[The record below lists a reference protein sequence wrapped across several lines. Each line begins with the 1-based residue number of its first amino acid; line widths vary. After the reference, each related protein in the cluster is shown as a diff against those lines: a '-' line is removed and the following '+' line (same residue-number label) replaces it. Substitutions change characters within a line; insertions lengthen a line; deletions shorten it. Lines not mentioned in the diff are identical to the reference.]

1 MVFNNMNNITH
12 DIIQELHTNF
22 IEYAVAVNTD
32 RAIPDARDGLKPVAK
47 RILYGAYIT
56 GRVNSKPHVKSARIV
71 GDVMGTWHPHGDS
84 SIYGA
89 MVRLSQNWVLRY
101 PLIDWH
107 GNNGNIIGDGP
118 AHMRYTEAKLAKI
131 SEDGLLTGLKKKNVD
146 FIPNYDE
153 TEEEPVALPAIF
165 PNLLCNPNSGIGVAM
180 ACNWAPHNLKEVA
193 DAIHAYAAG
202 EEPMLPGPD
211 FPTGGII
218 INKKDIPGIM
228 KTGRG
233 SVKIRSKY
241 IVEKNTLVFYEIPY
255 GTTIENLIAEIGE
268 VCNSKEVEG
277 VTDIRDESNKKGL
290 RLIVECD
297 KNINPHTIA
306 NKLFA
311 KTNLQSSFAYNQVA
325 LINKTPTEMNL
336 KDCIKIYMEHNVNC
350 LIKETRFDLQK
361 AKDRLHIVNGLLAA
375 LEDIDNIIALIKTSD
390 SSAAAKV
397 NLMKKYE
404 FTEAQ
409 AKAILAMRLSSL
421 AKLEAVEL
429 NKEKEGLTSD
439 IESFNNILA
448 NQELQKEIVLNRL
461 DILVTKYGDARKT
474 ELQQIEIPKEEK
486 EIVEVIPEDVVI
498 IVSQNGEIKRI
509 PRISFKT
516 QRRNGKGVKTL
527 ENSVLASI
535 STNTIDTLMIFTSK
549 GKMYRL
555 LVDKVPVGTNSSV
568 GVSLHTLL
576 KMDSDEAVVAATSLY
591 RKTNAEYVVFFTKNG
606 LIKKTPLKEYIET
619 KKTTGIQAI
628 KFKDGDELVGVTF
641 LKDENVIVLTKKGYS
656 IFFDTINITPTGRVT
671 SGVKAIKLVD
681 DEVILGLPIKN
692 VNESL
697 AIFTERGMGKK
708 TSLKDFPYQARG
720 GRGVIAYKVSPIS
733 GNIIGGAIVDDNDE
747 ILLLGKPSSI
757 CISSKDIPQLGRT
770 GLGNIMIKNSTL
782 TKVVKL

>member
-1 MVFNNMNNITH
+1 MQN
-12 DIIQELHTNF
+12 DIRNELHTNF

-47 RILYGAYIT
+47 RILYGAYTT

-218 INKKDIPGIM
+218 INKNDIPSIM

-233 SVKIRSKY
+233 SVKIRSRYK
-241 IVEKNTLVFYEIPY
+241 IEKNSLVFYEIPY
-255 GTTIENLIAEIGE
+255 GTTIENLITEIGE
-268 VCNSKEVEG
+268 VCNNKEVEG
-277 VTDIRDESNKKGL
+277 VADIRDESNKKGL
-290 RLIVECD
+290 RLVVEC
-297 KNINPHTIA
+297 NPGVNPDAIA

-311 KTNLQSSFAYNQVA
+311 KTNLQNSFAYNQVA
-325 LINKTPTEMNL
+325 LVNKTPTEMNL
-336 KDCIKIYMEHNVNC
+336 KQCIKIYMEHNINC
-350 LIKETRFDLQK
+350 VIKETQFDLQK
-361 AKDRLHIVNGLLAA
+361 AQDRLHIVNGLLAA
-375 LEDIDNIIALIKTSD
+375 LEDIDNIIALIKSSE
-390 SSAAAKV
+390 SSAAAKT
-397 NLMKKYE
+397 NLMKKYD

-429 NKEKEGLTSD
+429 NQEKQELISAID
-439 IESFNNILA
+439 MYKNILA
-448 NQELQKEIVLNRL
+448 NKHLQQEVILGRL
-461 DILVTKYGDARKT
+461 DSLVTKYGDARRT
-474 ELQQIEIPKEEK
+474 ELLQIEVPKEEK
-486 EIVEVIPEDVVI
+486 EIVEVVPEDVVVI
-498 IVSQNGEIKRI
+498 ASQNGEIKRV
-509 PRISFKT
+509 PRSSFKT

-555 LVDKVPVGTNSSV
+555 LVDKVPVGTNASK
-568 GVSLHTLL
+568 GVTIGSLI
-576 KMDSDEAVVAATSLY
+576 KMDMDERVVAVTSLY
-591 RKTNAEYVVFFTKNG
+591 RKTNAEYVIFFTKNG
-606 LIKKTPLKEYIET
+606 LIKKTSIEEYKNT

-628 KFKDGDELVGVTF
+628 KFKDGDELAGVTF
-641 LKDENVIVLTKKGYS
+641 LKDENVIVLTKKGYG
-656 IFFDTINITPTGRVT
+656 ILFETANITPTGRVT

-692 VNESL
+692 ENESL
-697 AIFTERGMGKK
+697 AIFTEKGMGKK
-708 TSLKDFPYQARG
+708 TSLKEFPCQARG
-720 GRGVIAYKVSPIS
+720 GRGVIAYKVSPM
-733 GNIIGGAIVDDNDE
+733 GGDIIGGAIIDDTDE
-747 ILLLGKPSSI
+747 LLLIGRPSSI
-757 CISSKDIPQLGRT
+757 CISSKDVPQLGRT

>member
-1 MVFNNMNNITH
+1 MQN
-12 DIIQELHTNF
+12 DIRNELHQNF

-131 SEDGLLTGLKKKNVD
+131 SEDGLLSGLKKKNVD
-146 FIPNYDE
+146 FVPNYDE

-193 DAIHAYAAG
+193 QAIHDYVDG
-202 EEPMLPGPD
+202 KEPMLPGPD

-218 INKKDIPGIM
+218 INKNDIPGIM

-233 SVKIRSKY
+233 SVKIRSRYK
-241 IVEKNTLVFYEIPY
+241 IEKNSLVFYEIPY

-268 VCNSKEVEG
+268 VCNNKEVTG
-277 VTDIRDESNKKGL
+277 VADIRDESNKKGL
-290 RLIVECD
+290 RLVVECE
-297 KNINPHTIA
+297 KGINPDAIA
-306 NKLFA
+306 NKLYS

-336 KDCIKIYMEHNVNC
+336 KDCIKIYMEHNIDCV
-350 LIKETRFDLQK
+350 IKETQFDLQK
-361 AKDRLHIVNGLLAA
+361 AQDRLHIVNGLLAA
-375 LEDIDNIIALIKTSD
+375 LEDIDNIIALIKSSE
-390 SSAAAKV
+390 SSAAAKT
-397 NLMKKYE
+397 NLMKKYD

-421 AKLEAVEL
+421 ARLEAVEL
-429 NKEKEGLTSD
+429 NQEKQELISAID
-439 IESFNNILA
+439 MYKNILA
-448 NQELQKEIVLNRL
+448 NKHLQQEVILGRL
-461 DILVTKYGDARKT
+461 DSLVTKYGDARRT

-486 EIVEVIPEDVVI
+486 EIIEVVPEDVVVI
-498 IVSQNGEIKRI
+498 ASQNGEIKRI
-509 PRISFKT
+509 PRGSFKT

-527 ENSVLASI
+527 ENSILASI

-549 GKMYRL
+549 GKMYRF
-555 LVDKVPVGTNSSV
+555 LVDKVPVGTNASK
-568 GVSLHTLL
+568 GIPIGSLIQ
-576 KMDSDEAVVAATSLY
+576 MDMDERVVAVTSLY
-591 RKTNAEYVVFFTKNG
+591 RKTDAEYVVFFTKNG
-606 LIKKTPLKEYIET
+606 LIKKTSLEEYKNT
-619 KKTTGIQAI
+619 KKTTGLQAI
-628 KFKDGDELVGVTF
+628 KFKDGDELAGVTF
-641 LKDENVIVLTKKGYS
+641 LKDEEVMMITEKGYS
-656 IFFDTINITPTGRVT
+656 IRFETKSITPTGRVT
-671 SGVKAIKLVD
+671 SGVKGIKLTEGDKV
-681 DEVILGLPIKN
+681 VIGLPIKHKEEN
-692 VNESL
+692 L
-697 AIFTERGMGKK
+697 AIITSSGMGKM
-708 TSLKDFPYQARG
+708 TPISEYTIQARG
-720 GRGVIAYKVSPIS
+720 GKGILTFKPSPLTATIA
-733 GNIIGGAIVDDNDE
+733 GAAIVENTDE
-747 ILLLGKPSSI
+747 LLLIGTPSSI
-757 CISSKDIPQLGRT
+757 CISASDIPVLSRT
-770 GLGNIMIKNSTL
+770 GTGNNMIKNSTINR
-782 TKVVKL
+782 VVKL

>member
-107 GNNGNIIGDGP
+107 GNNGNIIGDGT
-118 AHMRYTEAKLAKI
+118 AHMLYTEAKLAKI

>member
-1 MVFNNMNNITH
+1 MQN
-12 DIIQELHTNF
+12 DIRNELHTNF

-47 RILYGAYIT
+47 RILYGAYTT

-193 DAIHAYAAG
+193 EAIHAYAAG

-241 IVEKNTLVFYEIPY
+241 IVENNTLVFYEIPY
-255 GTTIENLIAEIGE
+255 GTPIENLIAEIGE

-277 VTDIRDESNKKGL
+277 VIDIRDESNKKGL

-325 LINKTPTEMNL
+325 LINKTPIEMNL
-336 KDCIKIYMEHNVNC
+336 KDCIKIYMEHNINC
-350 LIKETRFDLQK
+350 VIKETQFDLQK
-361 AKDRLHIVNGLLAA
+361 AQDRLHIVNGLLAA
-375 LEDIDNIIALIKTSD
+375 LEDIDNIIALIKSSE
-390 SSAAAKV
+390 SSAAAKT
-397 NLMKKYE
+397 NLMKKYD

-421 AKLEAVEL
+421 ARLEAVEL
-429 NKEKEGLTSD
+429 NQEKQELISAID
-439 IESFNNILA
+439 MYKNILA
-448 NQELQKEIVLNRL
+448 NKHLQQEVILSRL
-461 DILVTKYGDARKT
+461 DSLVTKYGDARRT

-486 EIVEVIPEDVVI
+486 EIVEVIPEDVVVI
-498 IVSQNGEIKRI
+498 ISQNGEIKRI

-576 KMDSDEAVVAATSLY
+576 KMDSDETVVAATSLY

-708 TSLKDFPYQARG
+708 TPLKDFPYQARG